1 MGIQPC
7 RVGVIVMLTPEDER
21 PEMICCIC
29 EKCSAG
35 RIIGNIPIPLCIR
48 CRTRQFE
55 RIAAA
60 EPTPITVLSNP
71 TGPDLLIQKGQVLIA
86 SGSPGPP
93 LEAA

>member
-1 MGIQPC
+1 MTAMPA
-7 RVGVIVMLTPEDER
+7 PEAGR

-29 EKCSAG
+29 ETRSAG

-48 CRTRQFE
+48 CRTRQLE

-60 EPTPITVLSNP
+60 EPTPITVFSNL
-71 TGPDLLIQKGQVLIA
+71 TGPDLLIHKGQMLIA
-86 SGSPGPP
+86 SGPPGPP

>member
-1 MGIQPC
+1 
-7 RVGVIVMLTPEDER
+7 MLTQEAER
-21 PEMICCIC
+21 PEMICCLC
-29 EKCSAG
+29 ETRSAG
-35 RIIGNIPIPLCIR
+35 RIIGNIPIPLCIQ
-48 CRTRQFE
+48 CRTTQFE

-71 TGPDLLIQKGQVLIA
+71 TGPELLIRKGQVLIA